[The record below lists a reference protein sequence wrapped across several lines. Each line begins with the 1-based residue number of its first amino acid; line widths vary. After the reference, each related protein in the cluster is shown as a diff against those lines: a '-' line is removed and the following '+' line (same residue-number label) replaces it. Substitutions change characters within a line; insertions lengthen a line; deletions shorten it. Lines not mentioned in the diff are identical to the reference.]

1 MTITVSG
8 STVTFSDS
16 SSQNTAFT
24 GSATNLAGGAAG
36 EIPFQTGSGTTSF
49 TSAGSSGQVLTSA
62 GTGTPTWSTPSA
74 GAMTL
79 ISTINPNNTSTQLTF
94 TGLSGY
100 DKYLLVYE
108 NIQVTSSGG
117 DLRMVL
123 GTGSSPTYI
132 TSGYYGWDLYYASS
146 SPTGVILSNYS
157 NLFLVGGYYNGAIT
171 GSSGISGYAI
181 LQGMNNSTDTSI
193 QLRQVF
199 ASYGGGNPM
208 QVDNFDVFI
217 QGNSTP
223 KTAIKI
229 YSSANLVSGKVSLY
243 GISS

>member
-1 MTITVSG
+1 MTISVSG
-8 STVTFSDS
+8 STLTFSDS
-16 SSQNTAFT
+16 TTQTTA
-24 GSATNLAGGAAG
+24 ATAA
-36 EIPFQTGSGTTSF
+36 
-49 TSAGSSGQVLTSA
+49 
-62 GTGTPTWSTPSA
+62 
-74 GAMTL
+74 AMTL
-79 ISTINPNNTSTQLTF
+79 ISTINANNTSTQLTF

-108 NIQVTSSGG
+108 NIQVTSTGG

-132 TSGYYGWDLYYASS
+132 TSGYYGWDLYYATSS
-146 SPTGVILSNYS
+146 SGLAVLSNYS

-199 ASYGGGNPM
+199 ASYGGGNPY

-229 YSSANLVSGKVSLY
+229 YSAANLVSGKVSLY
-243 GISS
+243 GMSS